1 MPAFRE
7 LTRLSMVVLQRLDVA
22 MPGLPLPLYT
32 EELCTCDLSFVEV
45 LAFVITN
52 VNSQV
57 GVLPRKHAG
66 VFL

>member
-1 MPAFRE
+1 MPVFRE

-22 MPGLPLPLYT
+22 MPGLPLPLT
-32 EELCTCDLSFVEV
+32 EELCTSDLTFVEV